1 MAAARG
7 RATIALGLALAA
19 HACGGQTV
27 GNSNNPQNSDDGGVT
42 KQPPPD
48 VDASIMPKPYDAGT
62 DASQD
67 DGPYPAAHYPLPMM
81 QNLGGTVL
89 AAPEVVTVTFKG
101 NTNRDTERA
110 FDDSIVT
117 SSWWTTVTDGWGIAP
132 GKGGVYV
139 ELDDTVSGK
148 TLDDQNDLQ
157 PMIANWIA
165 SAAVPPP
172 DANTVYAIYFPA
184 STTITLQGSPSCQ
197 AFGGY
202 HNAAPYGAGALDGG
216 AGADAGGPVVAYAVL
231 PDCGG
236 GLTVT
241 TSHEL
246 IEAAT
251 DPNPIGNTTWYGY
264 DDAWWG
270 AGGGEAADLC
280 EGRGT
285 VTVGSDDV
293 AKSWV
298 NKAAAASHD
307 PCQPADPGEIFYSA
321 AVPTQVVSGLH
332 DPTGG
337 PDYSADGFLLA
348 NAGDNKSIDVVVFSE
363 AKLPNELSLVV
374 GKRPRGATTPQ
385 QVDPIGAGVTASLS
399 PTTGHN
405 GTHVTLSLQI
415 AASTAPGDYP
425 FVVRA
430 ILNDNDYHSWPV
442 ILRVQ

>member
-1 MAAARG
+1 MAGARG
-7 RATIALGLALAA
+7 RATIALGLLLAA
-19 HACGGQTV
+19 YACGGQTI
-27 GNSNNPQNSDDGGVT
+27 GNTNPPNTDDGGVS
-42 KQPPPD
+42 KNPPPD
-48 VDASIMPKPYDAGT
+48 LDSSIMPKPFDAGAT
-62 DASQD
+62 PDTSQD

-81 QNLGGTVL
+81 KNLGGSVL
-89 AAPEVVTVTFKG
+89 SAPEIVTVTFKG
-101 NTNRDTERA
+101 NANRDTERA

-117 SSWWTTVTDGWGIAP
+117 TSWWTTVTDGWNIGP
-132 GKGGVYV
+132 GKGGVYA

-157 PMIANWIA
+157 PMIASWIA
-165 SAAVPPP
+165 SGALPPP
-172 DANTVYAIYFPA
+172 TANTVYAIYFPA
-184 STTITLQGSPSCQ
+184 STTITLQGTPSCQ
-197 AFGGY
+197 GFGGY
-202 HNAAPYGAGALDGG
+202 HNAVAYLAGD
-216 AGADAGGPVVAYAVL
+216 AGPDAGGPKVAYAVL

-241 TSHEL
+241 TSHEF

-251 DPNPIGNTTWYGY
+251 DPDPLGNTAWYGY

-270 AGGGEAADLC
+270 PGGGEAADLC
-280 EGRGT
+280 QGRGT
-285 VTVGSDDV
+285 VLVGNDDI

-307 PCQPADPGEIFYSA
+307 PCQPEDPGEIFFSA

-337 PDYSADGFLLA
+337 PDYSADGFILV
-348 NAGDNKSIDVVVFSE
+348 NPGDNKTIDVVVFSE
-363 AKLPNELSLVV
+363 AKLPSELQLVV
-374 GKRPRGATTPQ
+374 GARPRGATSPS
-385 QVDPIGAGVTASLS
+385 QVDPIAPGVTASLS

-405 GTHVTLSLQI
+405 GTHVAFNLQI
-415 AASTAPGDYP
+415 ATNTAPGDYV